1 MERAAEGI
9 CAMGSKAIVIK
20 GGHAV
25 GKALDVLFDGNQMYH
40 YETDRIDTKNTHDTG
55 CTISSA
61 IASQLAKGAD
71 IYKAVGSAKTYVTTA
86 IVHSLAIGKGCGPT
100 HHFYDHYRHGLPEQE
115 SEGHRMKVDYTLYL
129 VTDRKLMSTQTLTEA
144 EKQAILGGGIMVQL
158 REKDSS
164 SRAFFQQAQE
174 VKRITDQYQVSLII
188 NDRLDIALAVGAFG
202 IHIGQN
208 DLPVPVV
215 RKIIGKDMLLGVSV
229 SSAEEAGQA
238 MEDGADYL
246 GVGAVFPTGTK
257 TDAGMVPMEELIRIR
272 RITNLPIVV
281 IGGIN
286 RENTGVFRP
295 MGIDGLAVV
304 SSIIGQP
311 DIRKAAG
318 EIKKAFYGKAD
329 DEV

>member
-1 MERAAEGI
+1 
-9 CAMGSKAIVIK
+9 
-20 GGHAV
+20 
-25 GKALDVLFDGNQMYH
+25 
-40 YETDRIDTKNTHDTG
+40 
-55 CTISSA
+55 
-61 IASQLAKGAD
+61 
-71 IYKAVGSAKTYVTTA
+71 
-86 IVHSLAIGKGCGPT
+86 
-100 HHFYDHYRHGLPEQE
+100 
-115 SEGHRMKVDYTLYL
+115 MKVDYTLYL

-144 EKQAILGGGIMVQL
+144 VKQAILGGGIMVQL

-246 GVGAVFPTGTK
+246 GVGAMFPTGTK
-257 TDAGMVPMEELIRIR
+257 TDAGMVSMEELIRIR

-286 RENTGVFRP
+286 RENAGAFRP

-304 SSIIGQP
+304 SSIY
-311 DIRKAAG
+311 RSAG
-318 EIKKAFYGKAD
+318 YPKGSRRNKKGILWGGRR
-329 DEV
+329 

>member
-1 MERAAEGI
+1 
-9 CAMGSKAIVIK
+9 
-20 GGHAV
+20 
-25 GKALDVLFDGNQMYH
+25 
-40 YETDRIDTKNTHDTG
+40 
-55 CTISSA
+55 
-61 IASQLAKGAD
+61 
-71 IYKAVGSAKTYVTTA
+71 
-86 IVHSLAIGKGCGPT
+86 
-100 HHFYDHYRHGLPEQE
+100 
-115 SEGHRMKVDYTLYL
+115 MKVDYTLYL
-129 VTDRKLMSTQTLTEA
+129 VTDRRLMRTQTLTEA
-144 EKQAILGGGIMVQL
+144 VKQVILGGCTMVQL

-164 SRAFFQQAQE
+164 SKVFFQQAQE
-174 VKRITDQYQVSLII
+174 VKRITDQYQVPLII

-215 RKIIGKDMLLGVSV
+215 RQIIGKDMLLGVSV
-229 SSAEEAGQA
+229 SSVEEAGQA

-246 GVGAVFPTGTK
+246 GVGAMFTTGTK

-286 RENTGVFRP
+286 RENAGAFRP

-311 DIRKAAG
+311 DIRKAAE
-318 EIKKAFYGKAD
+318 EIKKAFYGEAD